1 MKTVRYLLL
10 GVIAFA
16 MFHSCTLVDHVPVPS
31 VDFSV
36 SHGDEGQVVFHLIS
50 SNTNSYSWDFGDGG
64 RSNERSPTHS
74 YKLNGKYQVTVI
86 ASGNEGEVSEKK
98 EISVTNITG
107 SAVFHTYDFGG
118 LPVQVFVDGILV
130 GTAIYAHR
138 VIAPRCGQDG
148 AVTAYKLT
156 EGTHKY
162 ELRQIQKP
170 NPQTQQGS
178 FTVTGGQCINQPFYF
193 VF

>member
-1 MKTVRYLLL
+1 MKTVRCLIS
-10 GVIAFA
+10 GIAVLV
-16 MFHSCTLVDHVPVPS
+16 MLHSCTLVDHVPVPT

-36 SHGDEGQVVFHLIS
+36 SPGNEGQVVFNLIS
-50 SNTNSYSWDFGDGG
+50 SNTDSYSWDFGDGA
-64 RSNERSPTHS
+64 SSSERSPTHS
-74 YKLNGKYQVTVI
+74 YRLNGRYLVSVT
-86 ASGNEGEVSEKK
+86 ASGNAGEVSVKK

-118 LPVQVFVDGILV
+118 LPVQVFVDDILV
-130 GTAIYAHR
+130 GTAIFAHR

-148 AVTAYKLT
+148 AVTAYNLN

-170 NPQTQQGS
+170 NPQTQRGS
-178 FTVTGGQCINQPFYF
+178 FTIIGGQCTNQSFYF
-193 VF
+193 FF